1 MTDADTQ
8 KELEEL
14 RQQVA
19 ALSEARRAR
28 PAAPRDEVP
37 AEAPVDDVR
46 AEEHGLGDQ
55 LEELVGLLGDELRD
69 NPLAAGVAIF
79 VAGVVVG
86 RLLR

>member
-1 MTDADTQ
+1 MTDVDTQ

-19 ALSEARRAR
+19 ALAEARRAR
-28 PAAPRDEVP
+28 PAPPQDEAPAEVPVDHVP
-37 AEAPVDDVR
+37 AE
-46 AEEHGLGDQ
+46 EQGLGDHI
-55 LEELVGLLGDELRD
+55 EELVGLLGDELRD

-79 VAGVVVG
+79 VAGLLVG

>member
-1 MTDADTQ
+1 MTDVDTQ

-19 ALSEARRAR
+19 ALLEARRAR
-28 PAAPRDEVP
+28 PEPPQNEAP
-37 AEAPVDDVR
+37 AEVAVDHVP
-46 AEEHGLGDQ
+46 AEEHGLGEQ

-79 VAGVVVG
+79 VAGVLVG
-86 RLLR
+86 RLVR